1 VVKKETPPLDRPR
14 KRRTYH
20 DGAGVR
26 RKSVGDESADL
37 GSEGQA
43 RLEGGNSRP
52 RGCIHPD
59 RGRPN
64 REKNGCSPA
73 GIHYRLGLELK
84 LSLGIEQVALAYAS
98 RLCEDHSARD
108 RDWLVHTEEARDT
121 VLPRIAALDR

>member
-1 VVKKETPPLDRPR
+1 MRTRFGAELPAPPAVVVELVCPSL
-14 KRRTYH
+14 
-20 DGAGVR
+20 
-26 RKSVGDESADL
+26 
-37 GSEGQA
+37 
-43 RLEGGNSRP
+43 
-52 RGCIHPD
+52 HPD

-84 LSLGIEQVALAYAS
+84 LSLSIEQVALAYAS

-108 RDWLVHTEEARDT
+108 RDWLVHTEARDT